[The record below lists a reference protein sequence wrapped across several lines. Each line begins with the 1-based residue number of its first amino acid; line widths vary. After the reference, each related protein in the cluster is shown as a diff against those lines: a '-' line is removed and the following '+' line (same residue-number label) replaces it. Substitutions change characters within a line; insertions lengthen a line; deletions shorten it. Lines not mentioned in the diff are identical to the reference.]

1 MEDELCWLSTHS
13 SLYLPKSLI
22 SELILALFNPFSP
35 FSHSYPYLSYP
46 FLADY
51 VPPILFSKV
60 QKPAPGG
67 ESKTAE
73 SNRRSFKPTFQPPP
87 KKSKSSKASGNK
99 RKRKANDDDDDD
111 FEDEEEEEDDDEPTS
126 GVDKYVCIDGKQRL
140 SSM

>member
-1 MEDELCWLSTHS
+1 MDPPPFLLPRLKELDLKTH
-13 SLYLPKSLI
+13 LLLQI
-22 SELILALFNPFSP
+22 SPSISFT
-35 FSHSYPYLSYP
+35 

-87 KKSKSSKASGNK
+87 KKSKSSQASGNK

-111 FEDEEEEEDDDEPTS
+111 FEDEEEEEEDDEPAS